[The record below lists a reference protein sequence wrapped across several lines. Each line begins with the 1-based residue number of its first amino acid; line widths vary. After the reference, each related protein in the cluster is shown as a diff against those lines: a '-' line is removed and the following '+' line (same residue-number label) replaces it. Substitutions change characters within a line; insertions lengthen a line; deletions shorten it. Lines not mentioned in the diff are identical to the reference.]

1 MFDGSWR
8 QDLHFNGCDV
18 GFGKINLGKHY
29 LLEPETVGEGCLHYK
44 LNLKHSY
51 GQ

>member
-8 QDLHFNGCDV
+8 QDLHFNDCDV

-29 LLEPETVGEGCLHYK
+29 L
-44 LNLKHSY
+44 
-51 GQ
+51 